1 MEIGKA
7 LKRIISDDAE
17 LSRLSFV
24 DEAYLSGRL
33 DKSDWFNAKLAMLS
47 LKFEALEKT
56 KKELALL
63 DNANTIHSHV

>member
-1 MEIGKA
+1 MEIVKV

-33 DKSDWFNAKLAMLS
+33 DKADWFNAKLAMLS
-47 LKFEALEKT
+47 LKFEALEEA
-56 KKELALL
+56 KKKLALL
-63 DNANTIHSHV
+63 DNANITKSC